1 MNKRHQGGSNK
12 RESCA
17 DLYPRTKKLAYEIS
31 FTLNEL
37 ESNYG
42 STDEGHHRVTGD
54 LVRLYDN
61 LQRVDIAVKQEIK
74 IGSYGS
80 AVLLTCGNNITHT
93 HIRYKSFKING
104 VVWHR
109 SITKDN
115 NFLIT
120 GIPAKS
126 RRDRE
131 LIRR

>member
-1 MNKRHQGGSNK
+1 MDPQ
-12 RESCA
+12 
-17 DLYPRTKKLAYEIS
+17 TKGTIGL
-31 FTLNEL
+31 L
-37 ESNYG
+37 
-42 STDEGHHRVTGD
+42 D

-61 LQRVDIAVKQEIK
+61 LQRLDIAVKQEIK

-93 HIRYKSFKING
+93 HIRYKSFKNNG

-120 GIPAKS
+120 RNPCEIETQQGTY
-126 RRDRE
+126 
-131 LIRR
+131 